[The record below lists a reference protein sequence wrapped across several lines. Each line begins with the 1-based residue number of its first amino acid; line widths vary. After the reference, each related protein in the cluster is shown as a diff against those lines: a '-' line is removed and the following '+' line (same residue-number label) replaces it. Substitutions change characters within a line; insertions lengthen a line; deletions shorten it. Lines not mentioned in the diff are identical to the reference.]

1 MSDNY
6 DKLLKNK
13 ISGAP
18 EKKEEPAPKPRSK
31 RSPARR
37 ALVLALTLV
46 CAAGLLVCAA
56 GVLGYRVSVDR
67 RILPNTYVEGVS
79 VGGLT
84 REEADAFDN
93 YVLRYAVR
101 GGRFLSAFRGKG
113 YGAQGLELLCAA
125 AKENGI
131 TVLYDDIAVDNPA
144 VRLFLA
150 HGFYEDHRTEEKI
163 VLKKDL

>member
-1 MSDNY
+1 MEEQIDALKIKCSDQNQAVSQ
-6 DKLLKNK
+6 LSGGNK
-13 ISGAP
+13 QKVVFGKWIGCGSEILILDCPTRGVDIGVKQAMYQLMTRL
-18 EKKEEPAPKPRSK
+18 KEEGKLIG
-31 RSPARR
+31 R
-37 ALVLALTLV
+37 AGISMREGFDIPEIGYMI
-46 CAAGLLVCAA
+46 AGP
-56 GVLGYRVSVDR
+56 Y
-67 RILPNTYVEGVS
+67 
-79 VGGLT
+79 
-84 REEADAFDN
+84 
-93 YVLRYAVR
+93 
-101 GGRFLSAFRGKG
+101 RGKG